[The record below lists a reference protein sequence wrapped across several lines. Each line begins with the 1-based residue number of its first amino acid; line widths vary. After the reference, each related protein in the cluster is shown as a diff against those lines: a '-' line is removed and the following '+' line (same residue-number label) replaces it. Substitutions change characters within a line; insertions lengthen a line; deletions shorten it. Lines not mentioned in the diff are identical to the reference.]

1 MVNRGQESR
10 QKDNALGVRDLNAV
24 EGLKA
29 ALKLSEV
36 RTGRTPSSALYGDRH
51 RQLTAELTG

>member
-1 MVNRGQESR
+1 MVSRGQESR
-10 QKDNALGVRDLNAV
+10 PKDNDSGVRDLNAV

-36 RTGRTPSSALYGDRH
+36 RLEETFSYHHTLG
-51 RQLTAELTG
+51 

>member
-10 QKDNALGVRDLNAV
+10 LKDNALGVRDLNAV

-36 RTGRTPSSALYGDRH
+36 RTGRTPSSARYGDSH
-51 RQLTAELTG
+51 RQLTAELIG